1 MLLPCRHIFYIRKVN
16 NLPICYPEM
25 IPERWKNKKIFG
37 LDNQACLNSRR
48 TIVISDLN
56 TVNAFEIDQV
66 PNELMKPIHLLTI
79 S

>member
-1 MLLPCRHIFYIRKVN
+1 
-16 NLPICYPEM
+16 M